1 MKLHILGCNSAVPTL
16 RRRSTAQI
24 LNTDEQ
30 LHLIDCGEGTQIQ
43 MLKYGLSHFKI
54 HNIFISHLHGDH
66 YFGLIGLLNTMGLMG
81 RQKPLR
87 LIGPPQLMDII
98 QAHQTCI
105 DRSFPFELDFIPLE
119 PESSELILDE
129 SRLRVHSFPTEHSIP
144 CHGFRFDLSRDSHKL
159 LPEKCREHSIP
170 VRFYSSIKEGQD
182 YTTPEGKVIPHNEL
196 TEPYDFNN
204 YSYAYTADTSYAPD
218 IIPHIQGVHTLY
230 HESTYLEDKISKAQE
245 RKHSTALQAAQIAEK
260 AQADRLVL
268 GHFSSAYAD
277 TDKFV
282 REASPVFGHT
292 IAAYDG
298 LVLPWPDH
306 DGEYPQDSEPE

>member
-16 RRRSTAQI
+16 SRRSTAQI
-24 LNTDEQ
+24 LNTGEQ

-43 MLKYGLSHFKI
+43 MLRFGLSHFKI
-54 HNIFISHLHGDH
+54 RNIFISHLHGDH

-87 LIGPPQLMDII
+87 LIGPPKLMDILH
-98 QAHQTCI
+98 AHQTCI
-105 DRSFPFELDFIPLE
+105 DRSFPFDLDFIPLE
-119 PESSELILDE
+119 PESSGLILEDL
-129 SRLRVHSFPTEHSIP
+129 RLRVHSFPTEHSIP
-144 CHGFRFDLSRDSHKL
+144 CHGFRFDLSRDKYML
-159 LPEKCREHSIP
+159 LPDKCRELSIP
-170 VRFYSSIKEGQD
+170 VSFYSSIKEGQD
-182 YTTPEGKVIPHNEL
+182 YTTPEGQVIPYTEL

-204 YSYAYTADTSYAPD
+204 YSYAYTADTSYAPE

-230 HESTYLEDKISKAQE
+230 HESTYLQDKISKAQE
-245 RKHSTALQAAQIAEK
+245 RKHSTALQAARIAQK
-260 AQADRLVL
+260 ANAGRLVL

-277 TDKFV
+277 TEKFV

-298 LVLPWPDH
+298 LVLHWPDH
-306 DGEYPQDSEPE
+306 KGEYPQVSEPE